1 MGWIS
6 AGEAGLEL
14 SDSQSLAGVSVCRDV
29 CCFAEPI
36 LPVSLVGLSAELPPK
51 EGRGPVDLA
60 TVRRGIP

>member
-1 MGWIS
+1 MGWIL

-14 SDSQSLAGVSVCRDV
+14 SDSQSLAGVSVCRDA
-29 CCFAEPI
+29 CRFAEPT
-36 LPVSLVGLSAELPPK
+36 LLVSLVGLSELPPK